1 MFDNEHWTVQCTA
14 VSEERAGTT
23 DIYVLQTGFIFIS
36 KLQSLTEL
44 LQQDVLEPL
53 MCDKLHPGVQYSQ
66 DVVGVLGAAVPSL
79 EEGLN
84 FS

>member
-1 MFDNEHWTVQCTA
+1 MFDNEHCSALQSVGRVQ
-14 VSEERAGTT
+14 VQQ
-23 DIYVLQTGFIFIS
+23 IYVLQKGVI
-36 KLQSLTEL
+36 LTEL
-44 LQQDVLEPL
+44 LQQDVLEPF

-66 DVVGVLGAAVPSL
+66 DVVGVLGSAVPSL